1 MKYFIS
7 LNIKSIIL
15 IKLKNNLDNNV
26 INKIINTF

>member
-7 LNIKSIIL
+7 LNIKFIIL

-26 INKIINTF
+26 INQIINTF

>member
-7 LNIKSIIL
+7 LNIKFIIL
-15 IKLKNNLDNNV
+15 IKLQNNLDNNV